1 MNVTKD
7 INGHTVV
14 AKPIFKGSYQP
25 AYWMAIV
32 NERTV
37 GRTFAS
43 PRDAFSFVEATLN
56 EDTAN

>member
-7 INGHTVV
+7 INGKTVV
-14 AKPIFKGSYQP
+14 AKPVFRGGYQP
-25 AYWMAIV
+25 VYWMAIV

-43 PRDAFSFVEATLN
+43 PRDAFAFIEATDGESL
-56 EDTAN
+56 AN